1 MYIVVKVTVE
11 IESLKNHFLFSLLLK
26 AFKSKS
32 ILRFNLNRYFY
43 YNIHIVI
50 LITACKP
57 DPSDHLY
64 PSSKIG
70 INFM

>member
-1 MYIVVKVTVE
+1 MYIVVKAIVE
-11 IESLKNHFLFSLLLK
+11 IESLKKHFLFSLLLK

-32 ILRFNLNRYFY
+32 ILRFNLNRCFY
-43 YNIHIVI
+43 YNINTVI
-50 LITACKP
+50 LITTCKP
-57 DPSDHLY
+57 DPSDRLY